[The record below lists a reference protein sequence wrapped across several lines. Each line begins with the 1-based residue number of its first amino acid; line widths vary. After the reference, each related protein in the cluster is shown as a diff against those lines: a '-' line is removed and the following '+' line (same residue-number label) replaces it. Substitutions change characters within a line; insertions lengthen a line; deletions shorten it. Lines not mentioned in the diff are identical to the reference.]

1 MSADALGSWSLQLD
15 DQLAQ
20 ELSVPLVLVRLE
32 QFVRLLVCKK
42 VED

>member
-1 MSADALGSWSLQLD
+1 MSADALGSRPLQLD